1 MHVTPKSPVL
11 FVEISPWL
19 SVLLTTYYWHP
30 PHEQAEFLAVST
42 KLQVLLVARTQLDAD
57 VVCAAL
63 VGNGHGGGD
72 GDSSWV
78 LACRMLHIDL
88 SENRLSNNAASH
100 LGR

>member
-1 MHVTPKSPVL
+1 
-11 FVEISPWL
+11 
-19 SVLLTTYYWHP
+19 
-30 PHEQAEFLAVST
+30 
-42 KLQVLLVARTQLDAD
+42 

-63 VGNGHGGGD
+63 VGNGLGGGD

-78 LACRMLHIDL
+78 LASRMLHIDL